1 MLVFGSLSSVFD
13 YLTLGAL
20 LLLLRAG
27 PELFRTGWEENRRQL
42 LANLVHELG
51 RPLGALRSAIHALSG
66 GADRD
71 EELRRELLA
80 GMDDELQRLQ
90 RLLDD
95 LAELHERVLGSL
107 ELNRRPTALGE
118 WLPQAL
124 IPWQK
129 AAQEKG
135 LRWQTDI
142 PPDLPT
148 VLVDPDRLGQALG
161 NLLSNAVKYTPAGG
175 AASTGAGVEDDAIWV
190 RVEDTGPG
198 IAPEDLELIFTPFYR
213 AARPRASRRAW
224 AWG

>member
-1 MLVFGSLSSVFD
+1 
-13 YLTLGAL
+13 
-20 LLLLRAG
+20 
-27 PELFRTGWEENRRQL
+27 
-42 LANLVHELG
+42 
-51 RPLGALRSAIHALSG
+51 
-66 GADRD
+66 
-71 EELRRELLA
+71 
-80 GMDDELQRLQ
+80 
-90 RLLDD
+90 
-95 LAELHERVLGSL
+95 LGSL

-175 AASTGAGVEDDAIWV
+175 AVSTGAGVEDDAIWV

-213 AARPRASRRAW
+213 GRSATRFPQGMGLGLTIARDLVSAHGGRLEVENSPGLGSRFTIW
-224 AWG
+224 IPQPD